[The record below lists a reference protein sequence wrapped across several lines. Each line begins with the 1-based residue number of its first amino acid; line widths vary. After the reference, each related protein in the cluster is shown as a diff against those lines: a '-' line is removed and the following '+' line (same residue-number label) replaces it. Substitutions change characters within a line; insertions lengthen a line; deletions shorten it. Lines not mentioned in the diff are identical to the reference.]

1 MYKRIEF
8 FELAN
13 RNKNYDENSNGEG
26 HLCLLYLVFISAFFL
41 FLRKHPLQ
49 TATATPATVGK
60 KKKNFPNNHGT
71 RKMYSLPCIL
81 WQYGWST
88 FQERD
93 TKLDRF
99 LVKNQHT
106 VATN

>member
-60 KKKNFPNNHGT
+60 KKK
-71 RKMYSLPCIL
+71 
-81 WQYGWST
+81 T
-88 FQERD
+88 FQTTMGREKCTLYHAYYGNMGGQLSKRGIQ
-93 TKLDRF
+93 
-99 LVKNQHT
+99 N
-106 VATN
+106 

>member
-60 KKKNFPNNHGT
+60 KKKLSKQPWDEKNVLFTMHTMAIWVVNFPIS
-71 RKMYSLPCIL
+71 Y
-81 WQYGWST
+81 
-88 FQERD
+88 
-93 TKLDRF
+93 
-99 LVKNQHT
+99 
-106 VATN
+106 